1 VTLGTGCA
9 YLLANSAG
17 STTGDQGY
25 GTGITDDGGIAVLTP
40 GLAIVD
46 AVGQSA
52 GSAYKEGEPLAPTT
66 ANADQPYE
74 RQAATRA
81 SRACA
86 STRSRAPRTSRP
98 TINTEF
104 ADQVSDHDP
113 PIVRFRLRR

>member
-1 VTLGTGCA
+1 MLAVLA
-9 YLLANSAG
+9 ALLAAAPAAAQS
-17 STTGDQGY
+17 STIVISEFRTRGPNGDN
-25 GTGITDDGGIAVLTP
+25 DEF
-40 GLAIVD
+40 
-46 AVGQSA
+46 
-52 GSAYKEGEPLAPTT
+52 KEGEPLAPTT